1 MSQNRAQLDKG
12 ANNVQAAQNG
22 DIVMSQMTINNVT
35 VVGASTLSVAH
46 VLGGIINR
54 TGPTAGYTDTFPSAL
69 ELLQACPQL
78 AVGDSFELIIINTVA
93 FANTVAAGAG
103 IVLGANTAIAASSVR
118 EYLLTVLAT
127 GFTQVAA
134 GATVNTS
141 PLISGLST
149 ADAAQL
155 TAGMGVAGT
164 GIPGGA
170 TVTGV
175 NASAGTVTISANA
188 TATNQFTA
196 LTFTPRIRLD
206 GVRSSTL

>member
-22 DIVMSQMTINNVT
+22 DITMSQMNFNNVR
-35 VVGASTLSVAH
+35 VVGAYTLSAAH

-78 AVGDSFELIIINTVA
+78 SVGDSFELIIINTVA

-103 IVLGANTAIAASSVR
+103 IVLGANTAIAASTVR

-127 GFTQVAA
+127 GFTQVVAR
-134 GATVNTS
+134 TVNTN
-141 PLISGLST
+141 PVITGLSA

-155 TAGMGVAGT
+155 TAGMGVTGT

-170 TVTGV
+170 TVIGV

-196 LTFTPRIRLD
+196 LTFTPRIRID